1 MKKCWNIFLTLFL
14 SILVIYTFIVKEN
27 NFIKSGVIIFVT
39 LIIINLYFY
48 ERIVTYFRKSYLEI
62 INISLYATSIGL
74 LVFSNKD
81 FNKFLI
87 KCKILFNNFSF
98 DNIYYYVIIL
108 STVFLTILI
117 LINLFKD
124 FNKIKQNKNQ
134 QDEKTLLSFRE
145 KEKKKLKEII
155 KDKKITSI
163 LIEAEMGN
171 GKTTLIN
178 SLIKDFKNNEGCE
191 VIYFKLPLVKS
202 YEELEKNL
210 LLELQKILV
219 KFDLNN
225 KFINNLLSDVS
236 TLKLGCIE
244 INLGKKES
252 IWNTLQ
258 ELQSTLMKINKKILI
273 ILDDIEREENL
284 EKIYKSILFLG
295 ELSEYFRKT
304 NVTIL
309 LLSQYDYLELAF
321 NKVLENKKTN
331 DSFQKNYVYLDKYYK
346 YRFRLNEPTI
356 YDLND
361 EDLRSIIENIFKSVS
376 SYSEKISDENKNKFI
391 TSIIEN
397 LRNFFDIKNLN
408 LHRSQPKKEIFS
420 KNFQSK
426 NSQNI
431 YEVVRTLNLQI
442 NIRLLEKSFQEI
454 LYLYSYY
461 EETYIIY
468 SIYIFMILKKN
479 FLKDIETRFYN
490 SLDKDI
496 QNAINL
502 KNTMEFIEKNL
513 LIHYVEKSLKFYSKI
528 NVYSNLEEEIKS
540 IIDTYNKGDVIVED
554 IDITT
559 SKIKE
564 IILGT
569 KNYENDFYF
578 YGYNDY
584 IYNLIKGDC
593 LKLNNALENDLIIDK
608 TELIRCINS
617 IETTLTFSE
626 ISLEKIKNIVLKNEL
641 EEKSGEY
648 DEDIT
653 KSYYEDY
660 WNTLEEEHKEYC
672 KNLKEEGHKFIRKI
686 LEIKEFQEYK
696 KEIINSLKNDI
707 NIKIKR
713 SEAETYCQN

>member
-1 MKKCWNIFLTLFL
+1 M
-14 SILVIYTFIVKEN
+14 
-27 NFIKSGVIIFVT
+27 
-39 LIIINLYFY
+39 
-48 ERIVTYFRKSYLEI
+48 
-62 INISLYATSIGL
+62 
-74 LVFSNKD
+74 
-81 FNKFLI
+81 I

>member
-1 MKKCWNIFLTLFL
+1 MKKCRNIFLTMFL

-48 ERIVTYFRKSYLEI
+48 KKIVTYIRKSYLEI
-62 INISLYATSIGL
+62 INLSLYTISIGL

-98 DNIYYYVIIL
+98 NNIYYYTIMV
-108 STVFLTILI
+108 STVFLTVLI

-124 FNKIKQNKNQ
+124 FNKIRKNKSQNH
-134 QDEKTLLSFRE
+134 QDEVTLLSFRE

-225 KFINNLLSDVS
+225 KFINNLLSNVS

-331 DSFQKNYVYLDKYYK
+331 SNSQENSVYLDKYYK

-361 EDLRSIIENIFKSVS
+361 DDLRLIIEDFSYSSSSYINDISEKTKHFFFNLIIRNIHSFFIAINATFNDKYLIKDNIFKEFEINTSTEEL
-376 SYSEKISDENKNKFI
+376 YKKFKQI
-391 TSIIEN
+391 N
-397 LRNFFDIKNLN
+397 LK
-408 LHRSQPKKEIFS
+408 
-420 KNFQSK
+420 
-426 NSQNI
+426 
-431 YEVVRTLNLQI
+431 I
-442 NIRLLEKSFQEI
+442 NIRLLEKSIKEI
-454 LYLYSYY
+454 LTLY
-461 EETYIIY
+461 
-468 SIYIFMILKKN
+468 ILYKINPLTFSTLSFAILGKN
-479 FLKDIETRFYN
+479 FECSIKNSIVNALSMEEKEKLKLKELFKNISQNIGTKYLEREIKRGYFYEWN
-490 SLDKDI
+490 SLLT
-496 QNAINL
+496 A
-502 KNTMEFIEKNL
+502 
-513 LIHYVEKSLKFYSKI
+513 
-528 NVYSNLEEEIKS
+528 
-540 IIDTYNKGDVIVED
+540 YNKG
-554 IDITT
+554 
-559 SKIKE
+559 E
-564 IILGT
+564 IIIENID
-569 KNYENDFYF
+569 KNAKIIENIIENKENSSEVISPLLYQ
-578 YGYNDY
+578 DY
-584 IYNLIKGDC
+584 IFNLIKGNR
-593 LKLNNALENDLIIDK
+593 KKVEIALENQLILSKTLLIKIINTLSEPLSFSVIALANMRNILFSREFSTEMANNNSLGECEVDENIISLFDLKLSKEEFENYKKEQEMFLKKI
-608 TELIRCINS
+608 S
-617 IETTLTFSE
+617 IFNFTLEDTKS
-626 ISLEKIKNIVLKNEL
+626 IKDSLEK
-641 EEKSGEY
+641 
-648 DEDIT
+648 D
-653 KSYYEDY
+653 
-660 WNTLEEEHKEYC
+660 
-672 KNLKEEGHKFIRKI
+672 NLKI
-686 LEIKEFQEYK
+686 LEGIENY
-696 KEIINSLKNDI
+696 N
-707 NIKIKR
+707 
-713 SEAETYCQN
+713 

>member
-1 MKKCWNIFLTLFL
+1 
-14 SILVIYTFIVKEN
+14 
-27 NFIKSGVIIFVT
+27 
-39 LIIINLYFY
+39 
-48 ERIVTYFRKSYLEI
+48 
-62 INISLYATSIGL
+62 
-74 LVFSNKD
+74 
-81 FNKFLI
+81 
-87 KCKILFNNFSF
+87 
-98 DNIYYYVIIL
+98 
-108 STVFLTILI
+108 
-117 LINLFKD
+117 
-124 FNKIKQNKNQ
+124 
-134 QDEKTLLSFRE
+134 
-145 KEKKKLKEII
+145 
-155 KDKKITSI
+155 
-163 LIEAEMGN
+163 
-171 GKTTLIN
+171 
-178 SLIKDFKNNEGCE
+178 
-191 VIYFKLPLVKS
+191 
-202 YEELEKNL
+202 
-210 LLELQKILV
+210 
-219 KFDLNN
+219 
-225 KFINNLLSDVS
+225 
-236 TLKLGCIE
+236 
-244 INLGKKES
+244 
-252 IWNTLQ
+252 
-258 ELQSTLMKINKKILI
+258 MKINKKILI

-346 YRFRLNEPTI
+346 YRFRLNESTI

-648 DEDIT
+648 GEDIT
-653 KSYYEDY
+653 NSYYEDY